1 MRATLVFGMLL
12 IACGGSSP
20 AQENTAGRPE
30 DTARPAVY
38 AGRFYP
44 SDPRALEGMVDS
56 LLALS
61 IADGPDHD
69 IIAGVVP
76 HAGYV
81 YSGATA
87 ADFYR
92 SIEGMDFD
100 AVILVGPA
108 HQVSFT
114 GFSVY
119 DGSAYTTPLGR
130 VPVAEDIAR
139 RLRDS
144 HPAASFHSRAHEA
157 EHCLEV
163 HLPFLQKVL
172 EPGFGIVPVLTG
184 GAEPDA
190 LRYMAELLL
199 SEACES
205 RVLVIASSDLSHYP
219 PLELAEEFDSMT
231 VTAILEGDMEDFLDA
246 TSPERL
252 PSASGTFACGRL
264 PIALVMA
271 YTGLYPEVNTELLSM
286 TTSAEYSG
294 DDARVVGYASISFAS
309 SSSRPSSWSVSP
321 QGMEVLMRIA
331 ENSVRAAVTGSDY
344 SPPDTLPEELTLPR
358 GVFVTLTRNGQLRGC
373 IGTLRP
379 SGQLAMNVAR
389 MSASAALND
398 PRFVPVA
405 EAELSELEYEISVLT
420 PMQVMQ
426 DWRDVRV
433 GTDGLLVIG
442 RDGRSGVLLPQVPVE
457 QGWNRQEYLEGVCMK
472 AGLDPDA
479 YRGDVILYRFQAQVF
494 GEDGYSPPATD

>member
-1 MRATLVFGMLL
+1 MRTTLVFTILL
-12 IACGGSSP
+12 MACGGSSP
-20 AQENTAGRPE
+20 AQENTAGRTE
-30 DTARPAVY
+30 GTARPAVY

-44 SDPRALEGMVDS
+44 SDPRTLEGMVDS

-61 IADGPDHD
+61 AVEGTDHD

-100 AVILVGPA
+100 AVILIGPA
-108 HQVSFT
+108 HQVSFN

-119 DGSAYTTPLGR
+119 DGSAYITPLGR
-130 VPVAEDIAR
+130 VGVAEDIAR

-144 HPAASFHSRAHEA
+144 HPAASFHPRAHEA

-163 HLPFLQKVL
+163 HLPFLQRVL

-184 GAEPDA
+184 SADPDE

-199 SEACES
+199 AEACES
-205 RVLVIASSDLSHYP
+205 RILVIASSDLSHYP
-219 PLELAEEFDSMT
+219 PLEQAEEYDSMT
-231 VTAILEGDMEDFLDA
+231 VTAILESDMEGFLDA

-252 PSASGTFACGRL
+252 PSTSGTFACGRH
-264 PIALVMA
+264 PIATVMA
-271 YTGLYPEVNTELLSM
+271 YTELYPEVNTELLSM

-294 DDARVVGYASISFAS
+294 DDSRVVGYASISFS
-309 SSSRPSSWSVSP
+309 SPSSRPSGWSVSP
-321 QGMEVLMRIA
+321 YGTELLLRVA
-331 ENSVRAAVTGSDY
+331 ENSVRAAVTGRDY

-358 GVFVTLTRNGQLRGC
+358 GVFVTLNRDGRLRGC

-379 SGQLAMNVAR
+379 NGPLAVNVAEMAR
-389 MSASAALND
+389 SAALSD
-398 PRFVPVA
+398 PRFNPVA
-405 EAELSELEYEISVLT
+405 EPELDELEYEISVLT
-420 PMQVMQ
+420 PMQVMH

-442 RDGRSGVLLPQVPVE
+442 PDGRSGVLLPQVPVE
-457 QGWNRQEYLEGVCMK
+457 QGWNRREFLEGVCMK
-472 AGLDPDA
+472 AGLEPDA
-479 YRGDVILYRFQAQVF
+479 YLGDVILYRFQAQVF
-494 GEDGYSPPATD
+494 GEDGHSPPTAD